1 MRVVDLLAGPVL
13 VAAAAC
19 DGIDVNDPG
28 PLGTTYQPCNTT
40 GSLCMVG
47 REIVEITSI
56 EMS

>member
-1 MRVVDLLAGPVL
+1 MRVVNLLAGAVL

-19 DGIDVNDPG
+19 DGIDVSAPD
-28 PLGTTYQPCNTT
+28 PLGTTYQPRNST
-40 GSLCMVG
+40 GSPCMVG